1 MPPAPMDV
9 VRDRF
14 RPDGSLSTAEMEALQ
29 CDIAETAVFADATD
43 VTPAAVRDG
52 TALVAGVD
60 QAFLEERA
68 VSAVVVCRG
77 SQVVTREHAVTPLEI
92 PYIPGLLA
100 FREGQPILAALERLD
115 VEPDVLL
122 FDGSGRIHYR
132 EAGLAT
138 HVGVCLD
145 VPTVGVAK
153 SLLCGEPAGPV
164 DALREGDRVTIE
176 ADDEMT
182 APTGTV
188 VGYAYQSRQYPD
200 STTVNPLYV
209 SPGHRVSA
217 ETAVDLVAAAGGEY
231 KLPRPTRLADRYADE
246 VTAEH

>member
-1 MPPAPMDV
+1 MDV
-9 VRDRF
+9 ARERF
-14 RPDGSLSTAEMEALQ
+14 RPDASLSTEEMEALQ
-29 CDIAETAVFADATD
+29 VDIAGAAVLEDTLE
-43 VTPAAVRDG
+43 VTPADVRTG
-52 TALVAGVD
+52 EALVAGVD
-60 QAFLEERA
+60 QAFLDDRA

-77 SQVVTREHAVTPLEI
+77 GTVLAREHAVTPLSI
-92 PYIPGLLA
+92 PYVPGLLA
-100 FREGQPILAALERLD
+100 FREGEPIIAALERLD

-122 FDGSGRIHYR
+122 VDGSGRIHYR

-153 SLLCGEPAGPV
+153 SLLCGTPSAPI
-164 DALREGDRVTIE
+164 DALQAGERVPIE

-182 APTGTV
+182 APDGDV
-188 VGYAYQSRQYPD
+188 VGYAYQRRQYPD

-217 ETAVDLVAAAGGEY
+217 ETAVEIVAAAGGEY
-231 KLPRPTRLADRYADE
+231 KLPRPIRLADRHADE
-246 VTAEH
+246 VKVEHA